1 MSCPLL
7 RKNNLWP
14 SMHPSEVLNRTR
26 YHEVVPHNT
35 KKPLSPEFMQAKDQ
49 RFASNFQ
56 WLWPELKQFN
66 AHRTLFKALKNKS
79 LFTALKKLKT
89 MYFTHHIRCR
99 TNLKGKKNE
108 NLVIFNEQMK
118 KRVFQLVQEEI
129 HV

>member
-14 SMHPSEVLNRTR
+14 SMHRSKVLNRTR
-26 YHEVVPHNT
+26 YHEVVPHNS

-99 TNLKGKKNE
+99 TNLKRKKNE
-108 NLVIFNEQMK
+108 NLVVFNEQMK